1 MNGCQCI
8 GELNEGMGSLEL
20 EWDFWMESVEYLDLE
35 HPEFPCQQ
43 KQFLFL
49 SFRWLV
55 SSFLNTLQ

>member
-35 HPEFPCQQ
+35 PQIILNF
-43 KQFLFL
+43 
-49 SFRWLV
+49 LV
-55 SSFLNTLQ
+55 SRSSSSFYLSGGWSPHF